1 MFNKTP
7 EELYQERKKR
17 IEDAIA
23 VRTPDRVPIF
33 IDSGL
38 FPARYAGLPLSS
50 AFSDDDAWSLANE
63 KFVLDFAPDMH
74 CSGSFSGTPSGK
86 ASMILGVQQWKYPGF
101 GLDKNMV
108 FQFVEGE
115 YMKPEEYDHFLDD
128 PSDFLLRVYLP
139 RINTGLEGLRSLPP
153 LKYLVF
159 GALDYISLL
168 SLPSIATLITRLNEA
183 ALEASRKV
191 SRDADL
197 VKRLAAQGFP
207 AFCESITIAPFDA
220 ISDYF
225 RGMSGT
231 MLDMYRRPEKLLAAQ
246 EKLIPMLIETTIAA
260 AKNSA
265 NPRVF
270 IPLHRGSD
278 GFMSLKQF
286 EEFYWPGLKR
296 LMITLVD
303 AGLIPVP
310 LFEGSYD
317 HRLEYLRELPG
328 GKVLCWF
335 ESTNISKA
343 KEIIGDKLCI
353 AGNISHSLLQFGT
366 AEQVKEATKKL
377 IDTVGKGGGYI
388 MANTASLDD
397 VSPELVK
404 VWIDYTK
411 EYGVYS

>member
-1 MFNKTP
+1 VLNKTNK
-7 EELYQERKKR
+7 ELYQERKKR

-23 VRTPDRVPIF
+23 MRTPDRVPIF

-63 KFVLDFAPDMH
+63 RFVLDFAPDMH
-74 CSGSFSGTPSGK
+74 CSGSFSNTPSGK
-86 ASMILGVQQWKYPGF
+86 ASMILGVQQWKYPGY
-101 GLDKNMV
+101 GLDENMV

-139 RINTGLEGLRSLPP
+139 RINGGLEGLRSLPQ

-168 SLPSIATLITRLNEA
+168 SVPSITALITRLNEA
-183 ALEASRKV
+183 ALVASRKV
-191 SRDADL
+191 SRDIDL
-197 VKRLAAQGFP
+197 IKRLADQGYP
-207 AFCESITIAPFDA
+207 AFCESVTMAPFDVV
-220 ISDYF
+220 SDYF
-225 RGMSGT
+225 RGMSGA

-246 EKLIPMLIETTIAA
+246 EKLLPMLIESAIAA
-260 AKNSA
+260 AKNST

-270 IPLHRGSD
+270 IPMHRGSD

-317 HRLEYLRELPG
+317 HRLEYLRELPD

-335 ESTNISKA
+335 ESTNLSKA

-366 AEQVKEATKKL
+366 VEQVKEATKKL

-397 VSPELVK
+397 VSPELVR